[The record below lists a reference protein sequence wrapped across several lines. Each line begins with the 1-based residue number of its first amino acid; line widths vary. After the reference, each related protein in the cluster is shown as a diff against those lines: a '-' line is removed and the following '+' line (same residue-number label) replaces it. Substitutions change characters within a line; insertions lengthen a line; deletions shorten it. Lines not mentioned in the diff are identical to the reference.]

1 MLNFDTMINL
11 DDLKKINAVFW
22 CLNLAIF
29 HTNSPLF
36 RPWLKFLVKDLYW
49 LKGYLMLS
57 KHFRWMLSIDIMINL
72 DETFLNKAVFLVFE
86 LYSHF

>member
-1 MLNFDTMINL
+1 MLF
-11 DDLKKINAVFW
+11 FW

-49 LKGYLMLS
+49 FKGYLMLS
-57 KHFRWMLSIDIMINL
+57 KHFSWTVYMLIVDTMINL
-72 DETFLNKAVFLVFE
+72 DDIFKLMLFFLVFG
-86 LYSHF
+86 LSNFPH